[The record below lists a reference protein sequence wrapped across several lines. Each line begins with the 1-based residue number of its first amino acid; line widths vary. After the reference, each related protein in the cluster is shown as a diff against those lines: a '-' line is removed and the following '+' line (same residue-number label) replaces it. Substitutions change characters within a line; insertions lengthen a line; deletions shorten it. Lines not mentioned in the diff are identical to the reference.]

1 MATRKKCKYLDE
13 DGVCPLHGQCYHDD
27 PENCRDFELAPLPPK
42 AKTVAEAEAEGK
54 PDLFK

>member
-13 DGVCPLHGQCYHDD
+13 DGVCPLHGRCYHDD
-27 PENCRDFELAPLPPK
+27 PENCRDFKLAPLPPK
-42 AKTVAEAEAEGK
+42 AKTVAEAEAEGQ

>member
-1 MATRKKCKYLDE
+1 MSDDWKYLDE
-13 DGVCPLHGQCYHDD
+13 DGVCPRYGQCYHED

-42 AKTVAEAEAEGK
+42 AKTVAEAEAEGQ